1 MLGHKAVAT
10 IERHDIR
17 PLGIARRKRFDESLD
32 SLRAMGLSSSAVEQ
46 YRRVARGKHT
56 LPHELACKI
65 IKQAAEA
72 AAPLAM
78 VASGDG
84 PA

>member
-1 MLGHKAVAT
+1 
-10 IERHDIR
+10 
-17 PLGIARRKRFDESLD
+17 
-32 SLRAMGLSSSAVEQ
+32 MGLSSSAVEQ